1 MKLTP
6 NAKGAIGEQL
16 VTADLLRRGL
26 DVFVSAADTSRSD
39 LIALSGK
46 QVIRIQVKTSS
57 VKNGV
62 VKLSLRKNCLNP
74 KYNYLYRKGDF
85 DVVALVIAE
94 TGQIA
99 YVSLTDALKCGNIL
113 NIRVAPAKNNQ
124 KRHTRSFSDFSVLP
138 L

>member
-16 VTADLLRRGL
+16 VTADLLRQGF
-26 DVFVSAADTSRSD
+26 DVFVSVADTSRSD
-39 LIALSGK
+39 LIALAEK

-62 VKLSLRKNCLNP
+62 VKLSLRKTCLNP
-74 KYNYLYRKGDF
+74 KYNYTYRKGDF

-94 TGQIA
+94 TGRIA
-99 YVSLTDALKCGNIL
+99 YVSLAAALKCGNIL
-113 NIRVAPAKNNQ
+113 NLRVEPAKNKQ
-124 KRHTRSFSDFSVLP
+124 KRHIRNFSDFSTLP